1 MSKRMRLTSVS
12 HVHSRHDMAKV
23 AQLME
28 KNDAHENCKEQKMA
42 EFHASVLE
50 RHDRGIDI
58 QEWTSTAL
66 LEILRQGLLN

>member
-1 MSKRMRLTSVS
+1 
-12 HVHSRHDMAKV
+12 MARV

-28 KNDAHENCKEQKMA
+28 KNDVCEDCKEQKMA

-50 RHDRGIDI
+50 RHDRAIDI

-66 LEILRQGLLN
+66 LEILRQDLLN